1 MPINGRMTQGENIA
15 DNGGLKQA
23 FRVSEWG
30 LLGTKPSCLF
40 SREGRVSGKSD
51 LLSPP
56 QALFELFLFV
66 SERARFVCENKR
78 REFRMEAKCCQLGFA
93 LTLSLCLARGS
104 KCKYC
109 DEMSYIA

>member
-56 QALFELFLFV
+56 QALFELFCL
-66 SERARFVCENKR
+66 SARE
-78 REFRMEAKCCQLGFA
+78 
-93 LTLSLCLARGS
+93 RGS
-104 KCKYC
+104 FAKTNV
-109 DEMSYIA
+109 ESFGWRRNVANSVLR